1 MHTAWQSYYLKN
13 DDEMREHRAIEKSI
27 IEKLLVNAGVAEE
40 QVCRCL
46 VTTSRWL
53 SLIHI

>member
-1 MHTAWQSYYLKN
+1 MHTAWQSYYLQN

-40 QVCRCL
+40 QVCLNDR
-46 VTTSRWL
+46 
-53 SLIHI
+53 